1 MACARG
7 WTEGVKILIDYK
19 SDLNCRDKR
28 GNTALH
34 WSVQRHY
41 SLIALI
47 LIQAEC
53 NMDLLDTVFIIFIYK
68 ILDHRI
74 NYKLTN

>member
-1 MACARG
+1 VACARG

-53 NMDLLDTVFIIFIYK
+53 NMDLLDTVFII
-68 ILDHRI
+68 L
-74 NYKLTN
+74 